1 MQLPL
6 LQPHTVCSRFW
17 LEPLWQRI
25 SSLDEQELA
34 VVVPRLRVHVFA
46 RVSVC
51 IFARVCVCVHVYMC
65 GCAFV
70 CKGVYVCMR
79 VSGLNKQELAVFAP
93 CLRA

>member
-1 MQLPL
+1 
-6 LQPHTVCSRFW
+6 
-17 LEPLWQRI
+17 
-25 SSLDEQELA
+25 
-34 VVVPRLRVHVFA
+34 VFA
-46 RVSVC
+46 RVCVC